1 MRLTGLVRPLGTCWI
16 RLLSPFGGAA
26 GRGASALCSVRP
38 APCVETEAGTWSC
51 SWSASHPPG
60 LHPLYELEASHQP
73 SGEVGKLHPAPD
85 SSARR
90 RPLCPRLEPPPP
102 PPPTAGTTAAVPSL
116 RGPTGSSEP
125 ATAPAGAFSPP
136 GPGPCRGMESRLDP
150 HLQHGGCSGPGPVT
164 GVVSFVSGRSSRG
177 AGDTARFHAVLT
189 RTCEPGRAAP
199 E

>member
-116 RGPTGSSEP
+116 RGAHWQQRACHRPSGCLFSSWSR
-125 ATAPAGAFSPP
+125 ALQRDGVPAGPSSPARWLL
-136 GPGPCRGMESRLDP
+136 GPGAR
-150 HLQHGGCSGPGPVT
+150 HGCGFFREWTFFPRCW
-164 GVVSFVSGRSSRG
+164 
-177 AGDTARFHAVLT
+177 
-189 RTCEPGRAAP
+189 
-199 E
+199 